1 MVGSNQKYDLLRP
14 ASPRSPAVAWSVGTC
29 LVLLIITVLITWFG
43 HVFHPALTQR
53 LLSEDS
59 SVENAT
65 AASFLLASGLA
76 VATLRKSM
84 GHRAFLWTIVALG
97 LLGFLDEI
105 SFGERLFG
113 LTVPSIAGIKID
125 AVHDFFAL
133 AFKTR
138 ASWACPGTIS
148 CYYAGAVAALA
159 VFACTWFFRH
169 RVIAGLRQL
178 REKPH
183 WFLLVLFLLLLF
195 AALIIDLHLVHN
207 ELVFA
212 MEEVLELNA
221 ALLLSICCLYVY
233 STTNPVLHRSR

>member
-1 MVGSNQKYDLLRP
+1 MGH
-14 ASPRSPAVAWSVGTC
+14 SPCSPAVAWSVGTC
-29 LVLLIITVLITWFG
+29 LVLLIITVLVTWLG

-53 LLSEDS
+53 LLSEDGL
-59 SVENAT
+59 VENAT

-76 VATLRKSM
+76 VAILREST

-113 LTVPSIAGIKID
+113 LTMPSVAGMKVD

-133 AFKTR
+133 AIRTR

-148 CYYAGAVAALA
+148 CHYAGSVAALA

-169 RVIAGLRQL
+169 RVIAVLRQG

-183 WFLLVLFLLLLF
+183 WFLLVLFFLLLF
-195 AALIIDLHLVHN
+195 AALIIDSHLVKN
-207 ELVFA
+207 ELVVA

-221 ALLLSICCLYVY
+221 ALLLCICCLCVY
-233 STTNPVLHRSR
+233 STRNPVLNRAR